1 MNLYSTV
8 SLPSVARRCSAFLYR
23 CGYAVRVD
31 MPYYTCMY
39 LYNSE
44 VGKQLLLR
52 YKHCNKKGSLV
63 KGYVV
68 VIEKEER
75 GV

>member
-1 MNLYSTV
+1 M
-8 SLPSVARRCSAFLYR
+8 CR

-31 MPYYTCMY
+31 MPYYTRMY
-39 LYNSE
+39 LCSSE

-52 YKHCNKKGSLV
+52 CKHCNKKDSLV
-63 KGYVV
+63 EGYVV

-75 GV
+75 CI